1 VTVILNGV
9 ALWKQEARDPTRRP
23 RADAPAPAFAER
35 WSSFIALPRSR
46 RFLWAVGLGTAAF
59 SMQDVVLEPY
69 GGEILHL
76 GVGATSA
83 LTAVYAAGS
92 LAAFIWAARLLGRGG
107 DPCRVAALGALLGLP
122 AFAAVVFAAPMEAPG
137 LFRAGTALIGFGAG
151 LFAVGTLTE
160 AMNLERPSHIGLALG
175 AWGAVQASAGGLAVA
190 AGGAMRDLM
199 SSLARQ
205 GALGPALIDPVTG
218 YSFVYHVEL
227 ALLFFTLVALGP
239 LVRPWGRRAGETARQ
254 PFGLADFPG

>member
-1 VTVILNGV
+1 
-9 ALWKQEARDPTRRP
+9 
-23 RADAPAPAFAER
+23 
-35 WSSFIALPRSR
+35 
-46 RFLWAVGLGTAAF
+46 
-59 SMQDVVLEPY
+59 MQDVVLEPY

-92 LAAFIWAARLLGRGG
+92 LAAFVWAARLLGRGG

-122 AFAAVVFAAPMEAPG
+122 AFAAVVFAAPMEAPW

-160 AMNLERPSHIGLALG
+160 AMSLERPSHVGLALG

-199 SSLARQ
+199 SGLARQ

-227 ALLFFTLVALGP
+227 ALLFITLVALGP
-239 LVRPWGRRAGETARQ
+239 LVRPWGRRANDTARQ
-254 PFGLADFPG
+254 RFGLADFPG